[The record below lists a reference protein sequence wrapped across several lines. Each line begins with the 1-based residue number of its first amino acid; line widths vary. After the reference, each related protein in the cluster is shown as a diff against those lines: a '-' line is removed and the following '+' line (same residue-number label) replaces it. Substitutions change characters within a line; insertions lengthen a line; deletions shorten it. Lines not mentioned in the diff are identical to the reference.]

1 MQGDSLCPKLFTIH
15 LNPLAWTL
23 RTTDGYTLSK
33 PIDHKITQLLFIDD
47 MKIVVPNEKKL
58 CPTLKVE
65 RRASKDLNLDW
76 DQYKCAA
83 MNVKRGHPQAEEL
96 RGETGR
102 QHTTYAVFVKS
113 NRTRSWEYRSTSNK
127 ILRQRDR
134 ERPNNS
140 CKACGQYGYQ
150 RY

>member
-1 MQGDSLCPKLFTIH
+1 MSDTIVLRKALLQGDSLCPKLFTIH

-65 RRASKDLNLDW
+65 KRASKDLSEPRLGPI
-76 DQYKCAA
+76 QVCC
-83 MNVKRGHPQAEEL
+83 HE
-96 RGETGR
+96 
-102 QHTTYAVFVKS
+102 
-113 NRTRSWEYRSTSNK
+113 
-127 ILRQRDR
+127 
-134 ERPNNS
+134 
-140 CKACGQYGYQ
+140 C
-150 RY
+150 